1 MKQKMNLEIIKDKQR
16 IAIIG
21 NEGAH
26 EITKIVF
33 HVLNK
38 VGKLYDFILSPND
51 YQIGEAAIVIT
62 PCDFSDLDEIKFK
75 EFLKFNHHIA
85 LIHHVEDEKSKNDQA
100 DEKFIEKYELFADLT
115 PKSGTLLYN
124 KEDNLAIVIS
134 EKQREGVSLVEYE
147 SLSETDI
154 KEGLV
159 LENNQNLITKNK
171 NFLSHAGAAKA
182 LLQKIS
188 IPSDQIMAAFTTY
201 NDKI

>member
-1 MKQKMNLEIIKDKQR
+1 MNLASIKDKQR

-26 EITKIVF
+26 EITKIVM
-33 HVLNK
+33 HVLNE
-38 VGKLYDFILSPND
+38 VGKSHDFILSPD
-51 YQIGEAAIVIT
+51 HHQIGSAAIVIT
-62 PCDFSDLDEIKFK
+62 PCDFSDLDEIKFE

-85 LIHHVEDEKSKNDQA
+85 LIHHVEDEKSKNYQA
-100 DEKFIEKYELFADLT
+100 VEKFIEKYELFADLT

-147 SLSETDI
+147 SLPGSETD
-154 KEGLV
+154 GGFS
-159 LENNQNLITKNK
+159 LEVNLNLMTKNK

-188 IPSDQIMAAFTTY
+188 IPSDQIMQAFTTY
-201 NDKI
+201 KD

>member
-1 MKQKMNLEIIKDKQR
+1 MNIASIKDKQR

-26 EITKIVF
+26 EITKIVL
-33 HVLNK
+33 HVLSN
-38 VGKLYDFILSPND
+38 VGKSHDFILSSDD
-51 YQIGEAAIVIT
+51 YQIGDAAIVIM
-62 PCDFSDLDEIKFK
+62 PCDFSDLDEIQFE

-85 LIHHVEDEKSKNDQA
+85 LIHHVEDEKSKNDHAVEQ
-100 DEKFIEKYELFADLT
+100 FIEKYELFADLT

-124 KEDNLAIVIS
+124 KEDNLAVVIG

-147 SLSETDI
+147 SLLGTKI
-154 KEGLV
+154 EGGFR
-159 LENNQNLITKNK
+159 LEGNLNILTKNK

-188 IPSDQIMAAFTTY
+188 IPSDQIMGAFTTY
-201 NDKI
+201 KDKK

>member
-1 MKQKMNLEIIKDKQR
+1 MNIASIKDKQR

-26 EITKIVF
+26 EITKIVL
-33 HVLNK
+33 HVLSN
-38 VGKLYDFILSPND
+38 VGKSHDFILSSND
-51 YQIGEAAIVIT
+51 YQIGDAAIVIM
-62 PCDFSDLDEIKFK
+62 PCDFSDLDEIQFE

-85 LIHHVEDEKSKNDQA
+85 LIHHVEDEKSKNDHAVEQ
-100 DEKFIEKYELFADLT
+100 FIEKYELFADLT

-124 KEDNLAIVIS
+124 KEDNLAVVIS

-147 SLSETDI
+147 SLLGTKIDGGFRL
-154 KEGLV
+154 EG
-159 LENNQNLITKNK
+159 NLNILTKNK

-188 IPSDQIMAAFTTY
+188 IPSDQIMGAFTTY
-201 NDKI
+201 KDKR

>member
-1 MKQKMNLEIIKDKQR
+1 MNLASIKDKQR

-21 NEGAH
+21 NEGAN
-26 EITKIVF
+26 EITKIVL
-33 HVLNK
+33 HVLNV
-38 VGKLYDFILSPND
+38 VGKAHDFILSQEDHRIEN
-51 YQIGEAAIVIT
+51 AAIVIT

-85 LIHHVEDEKSKNDQA
+85 LIHHVEDEKSKNYQA
-100 DEKFIEKYELFADLT
+100 VEKFIEKYELFADLT

-124 KEDNLAIVIS
+124 KEDNLAVVIS

-147 SLSETDI
+147 SLSGTEID
-154 KEGLV
+154 GGFR
-159 LENNQNLITKNK
+159 LEDNLSLMTKNN

-188 IPSDQIMAAFTTY
+188 LPSDQIMEAFTTY
-201 NDKI
+201 KD

>member
-1 MKQKMNLEIIKDKQR
+1 MNLDLIKDKQR

-21 NEGAH
+21 NEGAND
-26 EITKIVF
+26 ITQIVF

-51 YQIGEAAIVIT
+51 YQIGDAAIVIT

-115 PKSGTLLYN
+115 PKKWYSYSTT
-124 KEDNLAIVIS
+124 KDNL
-134 EKQREGVSLVEYE
+134 L
-147 SLSETDI
+147 LSSV
-154 KEGLV
+154 K
-159 LENNQNLITKNK
+159 NNVKV
-171 NFLSHAGAAKA
+171 
-182 LLQKIS
+182 
-188 IPSDQIMAAFTTY
+188 
-201 NDKI
+201 

>member
-1 MKQKMNLEIIKDKQR
+1 MNLASIKDKQR

-26 EITKIVF
+26 EITTIVL
-33 HVLNK
+33 HVLNV
-38 VGKLYDFILSPND
+38 VGKAHDFILSPD
-51 YQIGEAAIVIT
+51 DHRIGSAAIVIT
-62 PCDFSDLDEIKFK
+62 PCDFSDLDEIKFE

-85 LIHHVEDEKSKNDQA
+85 LIHHVEDEKSKNYQA
-100 DEKFIEKYELFADLT
+100 VEKFIEKYELFADLT

-147 SLSETDI
+147 SLLGTQTDGGFI
-154 KEGLV
+154 LA
-159 LENNQNLITKNK
+159 ENLSLMTKNE

-188 IPSDQIMAAFTTY
+188 IPSDQIMGAFTTY
-201 NDKI
+201 EDKK

>member
-1 MKQKMNLEIIKDKQR
+1 MKQKMNLELIKDKQR

-21 NEGAH
+21 NEGAN
-26 EITKIVF
+26 EITQIVF

-51 YQIGEAAIVIT
+51 YQIGDAAIVIT
-62 PCDFSDLDEIKFK
+62 PGDFSDLDEIKFK

-124 KEDNLAIVIS
+124 KEDNFAIVIS

-147 SLSETDI
+147 SLSETEI
-154 KEGLV
+154 EKVFGS
-159 LENNQNLITKNK
+159 ENNQNIITKNK

-188 IPSDQIMAAFTTY
+188 IPSDQIMKAFTTY
-201 NDKI
+201 DDKI

>member
-1 MKQKMNLEIIKDKQR
+1 MNIASIKDKQR

-26 EITKIVF
+26 EITKIVL
-33 HVLNK
+33 HVLSN
-38 VGKLYDFILSPND
+38 VGKSHDFILSSDD
-51 YQIGEAAIVIT
+51 YQIGDAAIVIM
-62 PCDFSDLDEIKFK
+62 PCDFSDLDEIQFE

-85 LIHHVEDEKSKNDQA
+85 LIHHVEDEKSKNDHAVEQ
-100 DEKFIEKYELFADLT
+100 FIEKYELFADLT

-124 KEDNLAIVIS
+124 KEDNLAVVIS

-147 SLSETDI
+147 SLLGTKIDGGFRL
-154 KEGLV
+154 EG
-159 LENNQNLITKNK
+159 NLNILTKNK

-188 IPSDQIMAAFTTY
+188 IPSDQIMGAFTTY
-201 NDKI
+201 KDKK

>member
-1 MKQKMNLEIIKDKQR
+1 MNLEFIKDKQR

-38 VGKLYDFILSPND
+38 VGKLYDFILSPNN
-51 YQIGEAAIVIT
+51 YQIGDAAIVIT
-62 PCDFSDLDEIKFK
+62 TCDFSDLDEIKFK

-85 LIHHVEDEKSKNDQA
+85 LIHHVEDEKSKNVHA

-147 SLSETDI
+147 SLPETEI
-154 KEGLV
+154 EGRYT
-159 LENNQNLITKNK
+159 LENNQSLINKNK

-182 LLQKIS
+182 LLQKMS
-188 IPSDQIMAAFTTY
+188 IPSDQIMEAFTTY
-201 NDKI
+201 EDKI